1 MFKKISVL
9 LCFVFLCVRP
19 AFCGSEAAQYFTDFG
34 IAAYKSGNYTEA
46 LTELKK
52 ALIIEP
58 NNQTAQTYM
67 NLIFQQELERT
78 AVETGKQT
86 DISEPVVSVPPSP
99 QPEVSKSAVVLPD
112 EPLPA
117 AEPAVVDPE
126 VRGNAMDDMMAN
138 LGPKEVPVV
147 TPPEETPVSSYTP
160 EEIEVSKPKFK
171 VGPIIITGEVDARA
185 GVASRDFVWNRANWD
200 MNERN
205 WRSLSYDGL
214 NRGFNTY
221 DSRIYDRLNLQLD
234 TSYKQGFNFHS
245 NIMVDPWS
253 AAGKSEKVT
262 IKGANGD
269 VVQVQIKHWSNNGYS
284 INQTVATSEKG
295 DLVNV
300 PEMKIE
306 NGRTQGNIKVTTSAG
321 NTFIIPEI
329 KVNTVFQPTRE
340 LWLDYTQENL
350 KVRAFPIAYENQA
363 VTFDDPLKLSNNRM
377 WWEDSPWIRAWKP
390 GTLNRGLSPVDYT
403 KGYWDSSLSGFA
415 RDSEG
420 RRLVG
425 LRGANVQFYPA
436 EGTSIEVG
444 GATPMSPWQDY
455 AEVDNYSGALRVK
468 QTVMDNLRLGFSGT
482 SRTGYNLDNRGK
494 LDAWNYVLAGDAS
507 YEFLDGLLA
516 NFEVAHSK
524 AKYDLSESSF
534 LTESRGYSYYFSL
547 TGRYPFDKIIDTKYG
562 YDGIQIGKYEPFF
575 NKFRFFAGRMDKS
588 FDAPLS
594 SYVETRDDEWWSR
607 HLHFRTPFKDYYAGE
622 GELLNWN
629 DVKNFGIGNGMDI
642 GRNVLNMRVDSL
654 LWDKRV
660 ENLFDIRT
668 VNSTDYKFVENVTH
682 EEMTWHL
689 GDKLTTKFLGI
700 YHVLPKTTAGK
711 DPYLFDSQTREPYDN
726 AVIEA
731 GKDPSVGTGSLGTE
745 YKFFDW
751 LALNGIWEYTND
763 ISFGLDNYPRRLL
776 NEKNLSSVYD
786 QYGEQY
792 REQLLYLYG
801 QGYFPKPPYPYSNVF
816 KAGLKLNPLEN
827 MEIYLDYTRNPF
839 EKAGYIDDNMNH
851 IGFQLSYNP
860 MPKVSV
866 FFRYTYSRWQDL
878 DKLIAGMNKLFGH
891 HNFFGELTYRVS
903 GDEDFTLQY
912 GEGARNPFMGGSL
925 AYNWDP
931 YGGSLATLD
940 TQHVIRLY
948 YRRKF

>member
-1 MFKKISVL
+1 MFKKIPIL
-9 LCFVFLCVRP
+9 LCFIFLCARP
-19 AFCGSEAAQYFTDFG
+19 AFCGSEAAQYLTDFG
-34 IAAYKSGNYTEA
+34 IAAYKAGNYSEA
-46 LTELKK
+46 LTEFKK

-67 NLIFQQELERT
+67 NLIFQQELES
-78 AVETGKQT
+78 APVEADKELGTY
-86 DISEPVVSVPPSP
+86 EPAVSVPESP
-99 QPEVSKSAVVLPD
+99 QPEVLR
-112 EPLPA
+112 
-117 AEPAVVDPE
+117 PAVALEARAD
-126 VRGNAMDDMMAN
+126 RDNAMDDMLAN
-138 LGPKEVPVV
+138 LGPKEVPQA
-147 TPPEETPVSSYTP
+147 PPPQESPLSSYAP
-160 EEIEVSKPKFK
+160 EEIEVSEPKFK
-171 VGPIIITGEVDARA
+171 VGPVVITGEIDLRA
-185 GVASRDFVWNRANWD
+185 GVASRDFIWKKANWD

-205 WRSLSYDGL
+205 WRGLSYNGL

-221 DSRIYDRLNLQLD
+221 DARIYDRLNLQLD
-234 TSYKQGFNFHS
+234 TNFKQGFNFHG
-245 NIMVDPWS
+245 NIMMDPWS
-253 AAGKSEKVT
+253 AVGKSQNVT
-262 IKGANGD
+262 IKGSNGD

-284 INQTVATSEKG
+284 LNQSVLTSEKG
-295 DLVNV
+295 DIVNV
-300 PEMKIE
+300 PEMKVE
-306 NGRTQGNIKVTTSAG
+306 NGRTQGNIRVTTSAG
-321 NTFIIPEI
+321 NTYIIPEI

-340 LWLDYTQENL
+340 LWLDYAQENL

-363 VTFDDPLKLSNNRM
+363 VTFDDPLKLSNNHT
-377 WWEDSPWIRAWKP
+377 WWEDSPWIRAWQS
-390 GTLNRGLSPVDYT
+390 GTLNRGLNPVDYT
-403 KGYWDSSLSGFA
+403 KGYWDSSLSAYA

-425 LRGANVQFYPA
+425 LRGATVQYYPM
-436 EGTSIEVG
+436 EGTSIEAG

-455 AEVDNYSGALRVK
+455 SDVDNYSGALRVK
-468 QTVMDNLRLGFSGT
+468 QSVMENLRLGFSGT

-494 LDAWNYVLAGDAS
+494 LDAWNYVLGGDVS
-507 YEFLDGLLA
+507 YEFLNGLLA

-524 AKYDLSESSF
+524 AKYDLSQSDFQTKGS
-534 LTESRGYSYYFSL
+534 GYAYYFSL

-562 YDGIQIGKYEPFF
+562 YDGVQIGKYEQFF

-629 DVKNFGIGNGMDI
+629 DVKNFGIGKGMDI
-642 GRNVLNMRVDSL
+642 GRTVLNMRVDSL

-660 ENLFDIRT
+660 ENLFDVRT
-668 VNSTDYKFVENVTH
+668 VNSTNYKFVENVAH
-682 EEMTWHL
+682 EELTWHI
-689 GDKLTTKFLGI
+689 GDKLTTKFLSI

-711 DPYLFDSQTREPYDN
+711 DPYLFDPQTREPYTN
-726 AVIEA
+726 SVIEG
-731 GKDPSVGTGSLGTE
+731 GKDPSVGTGSLGAE

-763 ISFGLDNYPRRLL
+763 ISYGLDNYPRRLL
-776 NEKNLSSVYD
+776 NEKNLSSTYYE
-786 QYGEQY
+786 YGEKY

-816 KAGLKLNPLEN
+816 KAGLKVNPLEN

-839 EKAGYIDDNMNH
+839 EKAGFIDDNMNH
-851 IGFQLSYNP
+851 IGFQLNYNP
-860 MPKVSV
+860 MPKVGV
-866 FFRYTYSRWQDL
+866 FLRYTYSRWQDL
-878 DKLIAGMNKLFGH
+878 NKLIAGFNNLFAH

-903 GDEDFTLQY
+903 SDQDFTLQY